1 MGATLQR
8 DVDLSPAS
16 VARKLERWRSS
27 PNFWR
32 NAVEYAILGAV
43 FWRIQASKRPDAMAQ
58 KLGVW
63 DKDSA
68 QALVGTR
75 WKLNLDIGREVG
87 PSVSRTCIT
96 RGVLFCQPLDVRA

>member
-1 MGATLQR
+1 MSR

-87 PSVSRTCIT
+87 EPNQTNMAST
-96 RGVLFCQPLDVRA
+96 